1 MTKDVNGARN
11 GQHRRV
17 LMICCAFPPTGGAGV
32 QRSAKFA
39 KFLPRFGWKPIVWSC
54 RHIATLPRDDSLL
67 AELPPDLDHRAQTN
81 WDTSSWPTRTGELAA
96 ATARLFGQGST
107 RADGVRWRANRLM
120 RGLVDCIV
128 PDEQGLWALG
138 SLGTL
143 RRVVLRERI
152 DVIYSTH
159 SPPSNHLL
167 AWRLKLATRVPW
179 VSDYRDLWTDDCWYP
194 FTDGPRWRRAADRF
208 LETRFLRDADAVVAV
223 SPDQT
228 RILADRVPTESHKF
242 VTVTNGA
249 DLDDFAGIDRPSAR
263 LTVGYDVG
271 HNDRF
276 ILAHVGRFTAE
287 RVTPEMVQ
295 GFAKLVDWL
304 RVRKNQFELRI
315 VGWMSEQVHRQ
326 LRATGIHFTATGYVS
341 HDRAVREM
349 VAADAL
355 LLQYP
360 TKRNA
365 DTAISGKLF
374 EYFAARRPILV
385 IAPANSATRKLTL
398 ACEAGTAADPDS
410 DSVCVALRAL
420 WELWRSA
427 ALGDGCPP
435 EHLARYTR
443 RHVTGELARV
453 LNTVHERAERV
464 RATTLGA

>member
-17 LMICCAFPPTGGAGV
+17 LMICSAFPPTGGAGV

-39 KFLPRFGWKPIVWSC
+39 KFLPQFGWKPIVWSC
-54 RHIATLPRDDSLL
+54 RHLASLPRDASLL
-67 AELPPDLDHRAQTN
+67 AELPPDLDHRAQSG
-81 WDTSSWPTRTGELAA
+81 WDTSSWPARTGELAA
-96 ATARLFGQGST
+96 ATAKLLRQGDA

-120 RGLVDCIV
+120 RGLVECIV

-143 RRVVLRERI
+143 RRVVLREHI

-194 FTDGPRWRRAADRF
+194 FADGPRWRRTADRF
-208 LETRFLRDADAVVAV
+208 LETRFLRDADAVVGV

-228 RILADRVPTESHKF
+228 RILADRIPQERYKC

-249 DLDDFAGIDRPSAR
+249 DLDDFAGLDRPSAR
-263 LTVGYDVG
+263 RAVGYDAG
-271 HNDRF
+271 HDHRF
-276 ILAHVGRFTAE
+276 VLAHVGRFTSE
-287 RVTPEMVQ
+287 RVTPEMLD
-295 GFAKLVDWL
+295 GFAKLIDWL

-315 VGWMSEQVHRQ
+315 VGWMSEQMHRQ
-326 LRATGIHFTATGYVS
+326 LRATGIQFTAIGYVS

-360 TKRNA
+360 PRPNA

-385 IAPANSATRKLTL
+385 IAPASSATRKLTL
-398 ACEAGTAADPDS
+398 ACEAGIAADPDAE
-410 DSVCVALRAL
+410 SVCSALRAL
-420 WELWRSA
+420 WERWQSA
-427 ALGDGCPP
+427 TLGDGCPS
-435 EHLARYTR
+435 ERLAPYTR

-453 LNTVHERAERV
+453 LGHV
-464 RATTLGA
+464 RATPLSS